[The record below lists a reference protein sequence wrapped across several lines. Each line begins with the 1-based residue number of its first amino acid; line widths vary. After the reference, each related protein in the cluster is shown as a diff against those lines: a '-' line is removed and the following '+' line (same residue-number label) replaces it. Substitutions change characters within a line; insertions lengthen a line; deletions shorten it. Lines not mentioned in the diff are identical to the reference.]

1 MSRVLILYAHP
12 APHRSLAN
20 AAMIAAV
27 RDLPGV
33 TVHDLYET
41 YPDLLIDIE
50 AEQDLLVRHDVIV
63 LQHPLFWYSAPAI
76 VKEWLDVV
84 LEHGFAYGESGAA
97 LAGKSWQ
104 QAVTAGGGAA
114 AYGPAGRN
122 RFTIPELLRPFEAT
136 AALCGCRWLD
146 PFVMH
151 AAHLLDAA
159 GVAAESARYR
169 SLVATLAKAPVAVPP

>member
-1 MSRVLILYAHP
+1 MSRVLLLYAHP

-20 AAMIAAV
+20 AALLAAV
-27 RDLPGV
+27 RDLAGV
-33 TVHDLYET
+33 TVHDLYEA

-63 LQHPLFWYSAPAI
+63 LQHPFFWYSAPAI

-84 LEHGFAYGESGAA
+84 LEHGFAYGDTGTA
-97 LAGKSWQ
+97 LAGKSWMH
-104 QAVTAGGGAA
+104 AVTTGGGAA
-114 AYGPAGRN
+114 AYGPTSRN

-136 AALCGCRWLD
+136 AALCGCTWLD

-151 AAHLLDAA
+151 AAHVLDRD
-159 GVAAESARYR
+159 GLAAESARYR
-169 SLVATLAKAPVAVPP
+169 DRIAQLAKASAPVAP

>member
-1 MSRVLILYAHP
+1 MTRVLVLYAHP

-20 AAMIAAV
+20 AALIDAV

-50 AEQDLLVRHDVIV
+50 AEQDLLVRHDAIV
-63 LQHPLFWYSAPAI
+63 FQHPLFWYSAPAI

-84 LEHGFAYGESGAA
+84 LEHGFAYGQGGVA
-97 LAGKSWQ
+97 LAGKAWLQS
-104 QAVTAGGGAA
+104 VTSGGVAA

-122 RFTIPELLRPFEAT
+122 RFTVPELLRPFEAT
-136 AALCGCRWLD
+136 AALCGFRWLD
-146 PFVMH
+146 PFVVH
-151 AAHLLDAA
+151 AAHLLDAD
-159 GVAAESARYR
+159 GLAAECARYR
-169 SLVATLAKAPVAVPP
+169 ARIDTLTKAPVAAAT